1 MLKRSWPAR
10 LATLVVATVASL
22 VAVSAVGGAAAAPT
36 TDPYRPVYHYSP
48 AQNFMNDP
56 NGLIYHNGIYH
67 MFYQYNPDGT
77 TAGNGSWGHA
87 TSTDLVHWKQQPVAI
102 PTDATEDVWS
112 GSVVFDKTNTSGFG
126 TLKNPPM
133 VAMYTSF
140 LKADGTQRQALA
152 YSLDDGKTWTK
163 YAGNPVIDIHS
174 TNFRDPKVFWYAPT
188 HSWRVVVALSDQHKV
203 SIYSSPDL
211 KTWTHQS
218 DFGPAG
224 VTTAVWECPDLFPMP
239 VNGNPKRIKWVF
251 TVNVA
256 GKAQYL
262 TGAFNGTTFTA
273 DEKPYV
279 PPAGTLIGDGGFEGT
294 DYGDWTAAG
303 AAFGTGPA
311 HSDQPHE
318 RRDRQRLGRQLR
330 LRRLRH
336 RHADLAHL
344 HDQPELHQLPHRRR
358 HPPVRARRAD
368 GSTVRNDHRGLRG

>member
-1 MLKRSWPAR
+1 M
-10 LATLVVATVASL
+10 VALSVA
-22 VAVSAVGGAAAAPT
+22 GGTAAAAT

-67 MFYQYNPDGT
+67 MFYQYNPYGT
-77 TAGNGSWGHA
+77 TAGNGSWGQA

-188 HSWRVVVALSDQHKV
+188 HSWRVVVALSDQPTPPALRTARSATAGSTASAPPTPTPARSPHPPSR
-203 SIYSSPDL
+203 SIRTTSTSSSPAA
-211 KTWTHQS
+211 TTRTC
-218 DFGPAG
+218 PAG
-224 VTTAVWECPDLFPMP
+224 
-239 VNGNPKRIKWVF
+239 
-251 TVNVA
+251 
-256 GKAQYL
+256 
-262 TGAFNGTTFTA
+262 
-273 DEKPYV
+273 
-279 PPAGTLIGDGGFEGT
+279 
-294 DYGDWTAAG
+294 
-303 AAFGTGPA
+303 
-311 HSDQPHE
+311 
-318 RRDRQRLGRQLR
+318 
-330 LRRLRH
+330 
-336 RHADLAHL
+336 
-344 HDQPELHQLPHRRR
+344 
-358 HPPVRARRAD
+358 
-368 GSTVRNDHRGLRG
+368 